1 LIPEGPG
8 SKGPWC
14 SPVRIQ
20 PGIIVGSSLRLRSG
34 EASADEQRRVSE
46 ETHRPGFEIP
56 AAWPGRKSL
65 WPHFHSNGSSLV
77 SPAPRKCHRASRT
90 FKGHNNLYKFLDFCW
105 RRSRQGGILIARKGG
120 PVFLAGI
127 GLMCIG
133 AVFGMSFM
141 FNPTADASSGTL
153 LMFIMIFAGLILCI
167 VGLRKRIS

>member
-1 LIPEGPG
+1 MMVGGLSSSPWCACGGFRGCLKRPKGPG
-8 SKGPWC
+8 
-14 SPVRIQ
+14 
-20 PGIIVGSSLRLRSG
+20 
-34 EASADEQRRVSE
+34 
-46 ETHRPGFEIP
+46 
-56 AAWPGRKSL
+56 
-65 WPHFHSNGSSLV
+65 
-77 SPAPRKCHRASRT
+77 
-90 FKGHNNLYKFLDFCW
+90 GHNNLYKFLDFCW

-120 PVFLAGI
+120 PIFLAGI